1 MNILDKKNILITGCN
16 RGIGLS
22 TMRLCASFGANIWAH
37 ARTYNEDFEHSCS
50 SIGKEFHVDI
60 VPVYFDLA
68 DKEKML
74 EAVKLIRASKAPING
89 LISNAGITHNSFFQM
104 TSKANLQENLD
115 INFIGPY
122 ILTQYIIKLM
132 MRNGGG
138 SIVSIA
144 SSAAIDANMGRSA
157 YGASKAAIL
166 TATKSLSREVGEY
179 GVRANSLAPGI
190 TQTEMLESMSED
202 TIEETVNSTSLKR
215 CGKPSEI
222 ASVAAFLISDM
233 SSYITGQTFRVD
245 GGM

>member
-104 TSKANLQENLD
+104 THEVLLANDLYLQ
-115 INFIGPY
+115 Y
-122 ILTQYIIKLM
+122 LTL
-132 MRNGGG
+132 
-138 SIVSIA
+138 
-144 SSAAIDANMGRSA
+144 
-157 YGASKAAIL
+157 
-166 TATKSLSREVGEY
+166 
-179 GVRANSLAPGI
+179 
-190 TQTEMLESMSED
+190 
-202 TIEETVNSTSLKR
+202 
-215 CGKPSEI
+215 
-222 ASVAAFLISDM
+222 
-233 SSYITGQTFRVD
+233 
-245 GGM
+245 